1 MPARIYFNYLEGL
14 LQGFCYDN
22 SKKKKKKTHSLTYVK
37 KFKS

>member
-22 SKKKKKKTHSLTYVK
+22 SKKKKKKDTQLDLCK
-37 KFKS
+37 KI